1 MDRMRADKIASW
13 IGGKLVGNPGIE
25 TDTVSTDTRKMKTGS
40 LFFAIRGKNFDGHDF
55 IGKAFDNGAVMVVS
69 DTYVTPP
76 EGRAAVIVDD
86 TVSALGH
93 LAEKYLATYNIPVI
107 AITGSVGKTTTKEMV
122 AQILSTQYNVHKTIG
137 NFNNNIGLPLSVF
150 QLERE
155 HTAAVFELG
164 MNALGEIEYLSRI
177 IRPDIAVIT
186 NIGISHFEKL
196 GSRQNIL
203 RAKLEVTKGMKDSGI
218 LILNGD
224 DELLSGLNG
233 LLNMN
238 VVYYGINEN
247 IPLHAFGIETMG
259 EEGVRFLV
267 NIRNEDVEIVLSVP
281 GIHQVSNALAAI
293 ACGIELGVSNENIKK
308 GLACYSHEKMR
319 LDIVGIKGV
328 KVINDTYNAAPSSMR
343 AALSVLR
350 EVAGKNRSIAVLGD
364 MYELGSLAGE
374 AHKEVGRT
382 VANERIDYLV
392 AVGELA
398 KDYCA
403 GALEAGMDGKIIS
416 HYTDAKDAVPYLKS
430 IICPDDV
437 VLFKGSRGMSMDWLI
452 KEVFELD

>member
-1 MDRMRADKIASW
+1 MERMRADKIAAW
-13 IGGKLVGNPGIE
+13 IGGKLIGNPGIE
-25 TDTVSTDTRKMKTGS
+25 TDEVSTDTRTMKPGS
-40 LFFAIRGKNFDGHDF
+40 LFFAIRGKNFDGHEF
-55 IGKAFDNGAVMVVS
+55 IDKAFENGAAIVVS
-69 DTYVTPP
+69 SIDVTPP
-76 EGRAAVIVDD
+76 EGGAAVIVED
-86 TVSALGH
+86 TVSALGR
-93 LAEKYLATYNIPVI
+93 LAEKYLETYDIPVI

-137 NFNNNIGLPLSVF
+137 NYNNNIGLPLSVL
-150 QLERE
+150 QLERR

-186 NIGISHFEKL
+186 NIGVSHFEKL

-203 RAKLEVTKGMKDSGI
+203 RAKLEVTKGMKKNGV

-233 LLNMN
+233 LLNMP

-247 IPLHAFGIETMG
+247 IPLHAFGIVTMG
-259 EEGVRFLV
+259 EKGVRFLV
-267 NIRNEDVEIVLSVP
+267 NIRNEDVEIVLSAP

-293 ACGIELGVSNENIKK
+293 ACGIELGVSNENIIK
-308 GLACYSHEKMR
+308 GLACYSQEKMR
-319 LDIVGIKGV
+319 LNIIRINGV

-350 EVAGKNRSIAVLGD
+350 EVAGENRSIAVLGD
-364 MYELGSLAGE
+364 MYELGTYAGE
-374 AHKEVGRT
+374 AHKNVGKM
-382 VANERIDYLV
+382 VAYEHINYLV
-392 AVGELA
+392 AVGEFA
-398 KDYCA
+398 RNYCT
-403 GALEAGMDGKIIS
+403 GAVEAGMDEKAVS
-416 HYTDAKDAVPYLKS
+416 HYTDAGEAVQYLKS

-437 VLFKGSRGMSMDWLI
+437 VLFKGSRGMNMDRLI
-452 KEVFELD
+452 KAVFDLD